1 MPSLF
6 LVHITL
12 QFNRLPHS
20 RTFYSRQ
27 SVISY
32 FNIQVLR
39 KNVTGY
45 NVLWRNHYEDGY
57 WSQDIHGKLAT
68 SRNHMSFGWLGLG
81 GDRGWWSERGQP
93 GKRWEWRKC
102 RRWRWWWRWQWWR
115 KSGKW
120 WWIEGW
126 NRWLR
131 WGWDVEDGK
140 QHEQGSYG
148 EIFGFCVGGGAGGHQ
163 D

>member
-57 WSQDIHGKLAT
+57 WSQDTHCNGPQP
-68 SRNHMSFGWLGLG
+68 FEFWLTWTL
-81 GDRGWWSERGQP
+81 W
-93 GKRWEWRKC
+93 
-102 RRWRWWWRWQWWR
+102 
-115 KSGKW
+115 
-120 WWIEGW
+120 
-126 NRWLR
+126 
-131 WGWDVEDGK
+131 
-140 QHEQGSYG
+140 
-148 EIFGFCVGGGAGGHQ
+148 
-163 D
+163 